1 MSIIQQILLIILC
14 IIYTTSCNAQNKI
27 EKSPKKAALYSTII
41 PGTGQIYTKKYWKV
55 PLIYSGL
62 IISGYYIIENNRSY
76 QIYKDSYLNRLN
88 GNNTNT
94 LEQYSNSDLKNLTDY
109 YRRNREVSILLF
121 SLTYDL
127 NIIDAS
133 VNAHLFNYDISENLS
148 IDFQPTYIKK
158 ETINIFTLSLNL

>member
-1 MSIIQQILLIILC
+1 MDESHL
-14 IIYTTSCNAQNKI
+14 
-27 EKSPKKAALYSTII
+27 
-41 PGTGQIYTKKYWKV
+41 
-55 PLIYSGL
+55 
-62 IISGYYIIENNRSY
+62 
-76 QIYKDSYLNRLN
+76 LNRLN

-121 SLTYDL
+121 SLTYVL